1 MSKSLVIQAAM
12 VTPITPEF
20 TIDYHTLNR
29 LIERLISHHGLDL
42 SILGSTGEGALAP
55 QKFRAEFR
63 EAVMER
69 VQNRCTVYTGVLN
82 AVPSETLDELR
93 SLEGLGIAGALVPP
107 PFYYRLND
115 TEIQNYFEMLADQSP
130 VPLMLYNIPP
140 YTKLSLPPHVV
151 SKLSDHPNI
160 MGIKD
165 SSKDF
170 EYFLELRHAVGDR
183 DDFHLLVGADTLIA
197 SSIQAGGD
205 GTVCAIAN
213 LAPEW
218 VGLTCLAALDGNP
231 HGLAEESG
239 RLAALAYLV
248 RSLGGVAAWKYG
260 VQLIDGG
267 QGSLF
272 APFEAVNPESA
283 AAERLKQ
290 FLQAHHLAG

>member
-140 YTKLSLPPHVV
+140 YTKLSLSPNLV
-151 SKLSDHPNI
+151 SKLADHPNI
-160 MGIKD
+160 MGLKD
-165 SSKDF
+165 SSKNF
-170 EYFLELRHAVGDR
+170 EYFLELRHTVGDR
-183 DDFHLLVGADTLIA
+183 EDFHLLVGTDTLIA

-218 VGLTCLAALDGNP
+218 VSLTCLAALDGNP

-239 RLAALAYLV
+239 RLADLAYLV

-272 APFEAVNPESA
+272 APFQPVNPESA